1 MTDDGAF
8 TGHDAPPPEAAA
20 TADQGPQLDD
30 VAQAERITAFWD
42 TARPS
47 AGRTSHGGAVGER
60 SENVVPPPAWAFG
73 DSPRLADELL
83 RLVLVGTK
91 TATASLVVEYED
103 AGEPEPRKG
112 DLSILLDG
120 AGEPRALIRTTQ
132 VDRVPFGEVTAEHAW
147 REGEDDRTLESWR
160 TEHERYWRR
169 TLAGTAHE
177 FDPSLEVLCE
187 RFKVLYSE

>member
-1 MTDDGAF
+1 MTD
-8 TGHDAPPPEAAA
+8 E
-20 TADQGPQLDD
+20 QGPHLDD

-73 DSPRLADELL
+73 DNPALADELL
-83 RLVLVGTK
+83 GLVLAGTK

-103 AGEPEPRKG
+103 AAEPAPRKG

-120 AGEPRALIRTTQ
+120 RGEPRALVRTTQ
-132 VDRVPFGEVTAEHAW
+132 VDRVPFRDVTAEHAW
-147 REGEDDRTLESWR
+147 REGEGDRTLESWR
-160 TEHERYWRR
+160 EGHERYWRR
-169 TLAGTAHE
+169 TLAGTEHE